1 MIDEISNRMKEA
13 TVIKDRKR
21 WGDDVFSLLSW
32 FDINKV
38 HEAKVMVVGAGALGN
53 EVLKNL
59 ALFGIGNIVIVDF
72 DRIEHSNLC
81 RSVLFRGEDA
91 EKMRYKAEVAA
102 QRIKEINPGISVHSI
117 SGDIGTDVG
126 LGLFRKMD
134 VIIGCL
140 DNRYARFL
148 INRNSFRA
156 NKSWIDGG
164 IENLEGNVRI
174 FQPEVNCYECSLSD
188 FELQLLQHRTGC
200 PDIAQINFVQG
211 RVATTPVSSAI
222 IGGIQTQEALKI
234 IHGYNEDS
242 ETNSCKTLAGRI
254 FKYDGMFL
262 TAKNYKMAY
271 YEEGCM
277 SHDIWEPVI
286 EAKGLS
292 ADMTVK
298 EVLNILESLLNTKD
312 ITINMMNNKFVYQ
325 LMVESSEQEYDVRLP
340 ESKVP
345 EFIENNN
352 IKENVLDRV
361 FQKFYENID
370 HEFPFQDLTLNEIGF
385 PYFDILP
392 VITPDGIQYVELSGD
407 ENYLK

>member
-1 MIDEISNRMKEA
+1 MKDIKI
-13 TVIKDRKR
+13 IKDRKG
-21 WGDDVFSLLSW
+21 WGDEVFSLLSW
-32 FDINKV
+32 FDIDKV
-38 HEAKVMVVGAGALGN
+38 KEAKVMVVGAGALGN

-59 ALFGIGNIVIVDF
+59 ALFGIGNIVVVDF

-102 QRIKEINPGISVHSI
+102 QRIKEINPGINVHAI

-126 LGLFRKMD
+126 LGIFRKMD
-134 VIIGCL
+134 VVIGCL

-148 INRNSFRA
+148 INRNCFRA

-174 FQPEVNCYECSLSD
+174 FKPEVNCYECSLSD
-188 FELQLLQHRTGC
+188 FELQLLQQRTGC
-200 PDIAQINFVQG
+200 PDIAQFNFVQG
-211 RVATTPVSSAI
+211 RVATTPVSSSI

-234 IHGYNEDS
+234 IHGYDENS
-242 ETNSCKTLAGRI
+242 EINSCKTLTGRI

-262 TAKNYKMAY
+262 TAKSYKMAY
-271 YEEGCM
+271 YEEDCM
-277 SHDIWEPVI
+277 SHDFWEPVI
-286 EAKGLS
+286 EARDLS
-292 ADMTVK
+292 ATMKVK
-298 EVLNILESLLNTKD
+298 DVLDGLEILLNTKD
-312 ITINMMNNKFVYQ
+312 ITISMMNNKFVYQ
-325 LMVESSEQEYDVRLP
+325 LMVESTEEEFDVLLP
-340 ESKVP
+340 ESKVS

-370 HEFPFQDLTLNEIGF
+370 RDFPYQELTLVEVGF
-385 PYFDILP
+385 PLFDILP
-392 VITPDGIQYVELSGD
+392 VLTPEGLQYVELTAD
-407 ENYLK
+407 ENFMS